1 MAARRLIALASA
13 LIVFL
18 SAPAFARPP
27 QGPGSRMEPVRDPA
41 MEIQAKHNLDVAK
54 WYYEKRK
61 AMAGARDR
69 LLEIIDTYPEFSK
82 MDEVLFLLGEIHVKM
97 VKESDAVEN
106 FTRLLKEF
114 PDSQF
119 GKKARAR
126 LDELQG
132 KSK

>member
-1 MAARRLIALASA
+1 MAARQLIGLASA
-13 LIVFL
+13 LIVL
-18 SAPAFARPP
+18 ISAPAFARQP

-41 MEIQAKHNLDVAK
+41 MEVQAKHNLDVAK

-61 AMAGARDR
+61 ALAGARDR
-69 LLEIIDTYPEFSK
+69 LVEIIDTYPEFSK
-82 MDEVLFLLGEIHVKM
+82 IDEVLFYLGEIHMKM

-106 FTRLLKEF
+106 FTKLLKEF

-119 GKKARAR
+119 AKKARAH